1 MDKRLGSIRILDSFK
16 IYKSKICLMFVIVFS
31 LSLVLLYL
39 QPDSTA
45 LMASSQNIS
54 GVVTSIFVHKDIV
67 HLGVNLTL
75 AFTALLL
82 YSFSSIIS
90 GGRDDNFMV
99 LAIWLSTI
107 VATLAYVFM
116 FPHSRVA
123 GSSGLVSAFLGGIMT
138 FAFLDAWAES
148 ALSAKT
154 IQSII
159 GTFFFIAFIYLNLNV
174 DPDTN
179 VVVHLMS
186 FSIMV
191 FLVLLKPFWHTILA
205 KTRARSRMCH
215 ALDVFFKV

>member
-1 MDKRLGSIRILDSFK
+1 
-16 IYKSKICLMFVIVFS
+16 MFAIVFS

-45 LMASSQNIS
+45 LMASSQNIP

-82 YSFSSIIS
+82 YSFSNIIS
-90 GGRDDNFMV
+90 GRRNDNFMV
-99 LAIWLSTI
+99 MATLLSAILAN
-107 VATLAYVFM
+107 LAYVFM
-116 FPHSRVA
+116 SPYSRVA

-138 FAFLDAWAES
+138 FAFLDAWTES
-148 ALSAKT
+148 ALAAKT

-159 GTFFFIAFIYLNLNV
+159 GTFFFSAFIYLNLTV
-174 DPDTN
+174 GPDTN

-191 FLVLLKPFWHTILA
+191 FLVSLKPFWNTILA
-205 KTRARSRMCH
+205 KTR
-215 ALDVFFKV
+215 